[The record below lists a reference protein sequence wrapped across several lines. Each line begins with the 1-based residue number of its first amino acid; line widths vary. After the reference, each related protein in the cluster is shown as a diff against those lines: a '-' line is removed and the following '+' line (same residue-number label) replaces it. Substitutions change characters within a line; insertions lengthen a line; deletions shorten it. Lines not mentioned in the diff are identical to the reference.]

1 MTEAGQIEN
10 VSDTALWVAE
20 YRAMETSRT
29 DAIFNDPF
37 AARLS
42 GERGRAI
49 VARMPRGK
57 EMAWPMI
64 VRTKVFDEVVLDYT
78 KNHGVD
84 LVVNLAAGLDAR
96 PWRLDLPPT
105 LRWVDVDLPGILNH
119 KTRELAGE
127 TPRCS
132 YEAVT
137 MDLRDEPRRRALF
150 SQLGAKHS
158 RALILAEGLF
168 VYLPPEAVGALITD
182 LHSQAS
188 FHWMMIDLAS
198 PRLLQMMDRMWGNGV
213 QNGNA
218 PFLFAPA
225 DGTKFFE
232 RYGWK
237 ELRYIPS
244 MVEARRLKR
253 EMRMMWL
260 WRILMNL
267 YPPKIRNEM
276 KRFSGMVILDRIQDS

>member
-20 YRAMETSRT
+20 YRAMETSRQ
-29 DAIFNDPF
+29 DAIFTDPF

-49 VARMPRGK
+49 VSRMPRGK
-57 EMAWPMI
+57 QMAWPMI

-78 KNHGVD
+78 KNRGVD
-84 LVVNLAAGLDAR
+84 LVINLAAGLDAR
-96 PWRLDLPPT
+96 PWRLDLPPQ
-105 LRWVDVDLPGILNH
+105 LHWVDVDLPGILNH
-119 KTRELAGE
+119 KTRELSAE

-137 MDLRDEPRRRALF
+137 MDLRDESRRRALF

-158 RALILAEGLF
+158 RTLVIAEGLL
-168 VYLPPEAVGALITD
+168 VYLTPEAVGSLMAD
-182 LHSQAS
+182 LHSQGS
-188 FHWMMIDLAS
+188 FRWMMIDLAS
-198 PRLLQMMDRMWGNGV
+198 PRLLQMMDRMWGKGV
-213 QNGNA
+213 QRGNA

-225 DGTKFFE
+225 EGTKFFE

-237 ELRYIPS
+237 EQRYISS
-244 MVEARRLKR
+244 MDEARRLNR
-253 EMRMMWL
+253 EMRMMWF
-260 WRILMNL
+260 WRFVMKL
-267 YPPKIRNEM
+267 YPKRMREEM
-276 KRFSGMVILDRIQDS
+276 KRFSGMVVLERI

>member
-198 PRLLQMMDRMWGNGV
+198 PRLLQMMDRMWGKGV